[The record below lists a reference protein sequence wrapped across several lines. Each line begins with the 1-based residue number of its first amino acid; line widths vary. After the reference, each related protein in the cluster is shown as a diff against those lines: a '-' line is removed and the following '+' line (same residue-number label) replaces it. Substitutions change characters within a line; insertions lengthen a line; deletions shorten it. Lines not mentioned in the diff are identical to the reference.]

1 MQSPLF
7 HQLNARRLLLV
18 GMILS
23 ILPLALRGLG
33 ASAEHAITHLNVTTV
48 GRIGLTI
55 EPKAELDIAN

>member
-1 MQSPLF
+1 
-7 HQLNARRLLLV
+7 
-18 GMILS
+18 MILS